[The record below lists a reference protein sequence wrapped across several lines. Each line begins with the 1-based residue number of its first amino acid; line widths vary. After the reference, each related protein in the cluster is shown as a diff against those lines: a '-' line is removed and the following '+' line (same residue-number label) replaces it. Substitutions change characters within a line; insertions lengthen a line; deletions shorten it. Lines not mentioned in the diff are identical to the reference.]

1 MRTSKLAMTWPSI
14 PRTIP
19 RWLYRHPLALAT
31 AVTSVNR
38 IRRLGRRRSV
48 FSFVA
53 ITVLVAL
60 LLTLVAAANWAR
72 LVMHQALD
80 YSPLV
85 VAASGL
91 YAASLMSRH
100 RRTIETARAK
110 AWLVATPLASR
121 GSMQTLLF
129 AVLPLMWRT
138 TAAVTLAV
146 LLTLDASVS
155 VEQSLQLSALIAI
168 GTVVGGPCGW
178 WLSRG
183 AASRGKPTSR
193 YTPRRR
199 PKTNF
204 TPSTDALAH
213 WPIAQAFAWGRPE
226 NARLLV
232 GAAVLTI
239 PAGTGIPGVLFIL
252 GTWTV
257 GYYLV
262 ALFIAI
268 PHVGRSALQWLR
280 STPVTF
286 WAFAWPLVRRALLHQ
301 VIGTL
306 AAVGVALALSASPST
321 AMYLGV
327 IWLALVMLIWA
338 ISLAD
343 AYRTRSFAMKAAIST
358 FAVLLAE
365 ARVHGLG
372 VFIAVFVTVL
382 HLRLGASH
390 ERA

>member
-1 MRTSKLAMTWPSI
+1 MSWPSI

-19 RWLYRHPLALAT
+19 RWLHGHPLALST
-31 AVTSVNR
+31 AVAWVNR
-38 IRRLGRRRSV
+38 IRRLLRRPSV
-48 FSFVA
+48 SSFIA

-60 LLTLVAAANWAR
+60 LFALVALANWASS
-72 LVMHQALD
+72 VMQQALK
-80 YSPLV
+80 YSAIV

-100 RRTIETARAK
+100 RRTIETARART
-110 AWLVATPLASR
+110 WLVATPLASR
-121 GSMQTLLF
+121 GSMQTLMF
-129 AVLPLMWRT
+129 TVLPLILRT

-146 LLTLDASVS
+146 LLTLDSSVS
-155 VEQSLQLSALIAI
+155 IEQSLQLSALIAV
-168 GTVVGGPCGW
+168 GAAVGGPCGW
-178 WLSRG
+178 WLSRRP
-183 AASRGKPTSR
+183 AMHDKPASR
-193 YTPRRR
+193 YTPRTRSE
-199 PKTNF
+199 PSIA
-204 TPSTDALAH
+204 PSTDALAH

-226 NARLLV
+226 NARLLL

-239 PAGTGIPGVLFIL
+239 PGGTGILGALLIL

-257 GYYLV
+257 GYYLA
-262 ALFIAI
+262 ALLIAI

-280 STPVTF
+280 STPITF
-286 WAFAWPLVRRALLHQ
+286 WAFAWPLVRRAFLHQ

-306 AAVGVALALSASPST
+306 AAMGVARALSAALST
-321 AMYLGV
+321 SMYLGV

-343 AYRTRSFAMKAAIST
+343 AYRERSFAMKAAIST
-358 FAVLLAE
+358 FAALLAE

-372 VFIAVFVTVL
+372 VAISVFVAIL
-382 HLRLGASH
+382 HLHLGASH